1 MSREEEPTN
10 ATAQQTVVVYNSS
23 HIGRVEEFVPGSD
36 WKHYVEC
43 MEMFFEVNNVL
54 EEKKLPTILTL
65 MGNKMYALLRS
76 IVSPRSRKSCLLRK
90 LWIIWLSTWIRSR

>member
-1 MSREEEPTN
+1 MSGEEEPTN
-10 ATAQQTVVVYNSS
+10 ATAQQTVVVNSS

-54 EEKKLPTILTL
+54 EEKKVPTILTL

-76 IVSPRSRKSCLLRK
+76 IVSPRR
-90 LWIIWLSTWIRSR
+90 LSTWIRIR